1 MDEPT
6 VVRDIR
12 SRPHYFDFLVWVL
25 RMAWTE
31 GIRVNVRQMVS
42 PDIKIVICLV
52 ADPYFLHT
60 LIIFCFPSEQM
71 CESVN

>member
-1 MDEPT
+1 M
-6 VVRDIR
+6 VRDIR
-12 SRPHYFDFLVWVL
+12 SRPHYFDFLFWVL

-31 GIRVNVRQMVS
+31 GIRVDVRQMVS

-60 LIIFCFPSEQM
+60 LIIFVIPASKCASL
-71 CESVN
+71 